1 MEKTRDVFNKIG
13 DNKGIFHAGMD
24 QINDKNCK
32 DPKEAE
38 EIKKTKQEYTEE
50 LHKGL
55 NDLDNHDDVVTNSG
69 PYIWSVKPSEP

>member
-1 MEKTRDVFNKIG
+1 MRKTRDVFNKIG

-38 EIKKTKQEYTEE
+38 EIKKRWQENTKE
-50 LHKGL
+50 LFKKVL
-55 NDLDNHDDVVTNSG
+55 MTQITMMVLSLTQSWT
-69 PYIWSVKPSEP
+69 PEM